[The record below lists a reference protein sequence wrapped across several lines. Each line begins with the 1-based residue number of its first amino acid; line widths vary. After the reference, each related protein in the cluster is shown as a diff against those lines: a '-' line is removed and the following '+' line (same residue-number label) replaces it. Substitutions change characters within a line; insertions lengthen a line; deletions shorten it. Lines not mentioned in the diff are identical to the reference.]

1 MIGNLGY
8 YNATQTL
15 YLPRFAI
22 QVQQIKLTRFK
33 HFFPS
38 YEKEEE
44 NKITIQYHPIFL
56 HPLHLLSRLIDPG
69 PVVKSTF
76 VKNSHHIRK
85 IYKSVTKAFTKKV
98 FPFPTFF
105 FLCNNVNFYYLF
117 FERWKSKCFRESF
130 SGNSIQWILVRTT
143 VMKFKNCRIKLS

>member
-56 HPLHLLSRLIDPG
+56 HHLHLLSRLIDPG

-76 VKNSHHIRK
+76 VKNSHHIPK

-98 FPFPTFF
+98 FPFPH
-105 FLCNNVNFYYLF
+105 LF
-117 FERWKSKCFRESF
+117 FCAIMSTSITYFLRGGNQNAFKNVFRE
-130 SGNSIQWILVRTT
+130 IQSNGFVE
-143 VMKFKNCRIKLS
+143 K